1 MLLLSLRAFILLKKT
16 RIVRGSYTSTAL
28 LVPLY
33 SKYSDTLSKSNRP
46 YDFNW

>member
-16 RIVRGSYTSTAL
+16 RIVRGSYTNIAP

-33 SKYSDTLSKSNRP
+33 SEYSDALSKLNRP
-46 YDFNW
+46 HDFN